1 MDKIKIITKKRK
13 LNYSKIKPMKKP
25 KVKKVKFRE
34 DVGKQRPA
42 KKESY

>member
-1 MDKIKIITKKRK
+1 MITKKRK

-25 KVKKVKFRE
+25 KIKKVKFRE